1 MKWQKKAN
9 EKNEAALNA
18 KIHTR
23 KKFITS
29 SLGFLLLFLV
39 NFFVRSNMF
48 LFACFFSALN
58 ERTDEWKEWRKT
70 KKKGTTNCIHIGWEE
85 PSHAIILFV
94 KVLDVQTSPIQP
106 RRTERATSEAEKSCA
121 FIKQVWIWCV
131 KWMWEIDSC
140 QVQLMPLKVFLSA
153 SQRTAAQQQQ
163 RWEKKGREKKT
174 KTIPLSGMLTN
185 FSGSGNTFASLNCT
199 ASNLI

>member
-1 MKWQKKAN
+1 MRRYTL
-9 EKNEAALNA
+9 E
-18 KIHTR
+18 

-29 SLGFLLLFLV
+29 SLRFLLLLFWSIFCAVEHVSLRL
-39 NFFVRSNMF
+39 FFFDIQRT
-48 LFACFFSALN
+48 N
-58 ERTDEWKEWRKT
+58 EWMKEWTKT
-70 KKKGTTNCIHIGWEE
+70 KKKHDKLHTHWMRGAKPRNNPVCKSFGCPNKPNT
-85 PSHAIILFV
+85 
-94 KVLDVQTSPIQP
+94 P
-106 RRTERATSEAEKSCA
+106 RRTKRARREAEKSSA

-140 QVQLMPLKVFLSA
+140 QVQLMPLKVFLCESEN
-153 SQRTAAQQQQ
+153 SSTTTTMRE
-163 RWEKKGREKKT
+163 RKKGQKKT